1 MTGAST
7 RQDPASST
15 PRRLPG
21 QTVECGWCGRPVNVP
36 ARGRVPSWCSSS
48 CRHRAWEAHRA
59 QREQPADVR
68 IVTHRV
74 EVEQPTI
81 RTVEVQV
88 PTEPRS
94 ADEWAGILET
104 FSNRLAQGRVYRRDL
119 PTLAPAMRRLIEVWN
134 RTIDPPR

>member
-1 MTGAST
+1 M
-7 RQDPASST
+7 
-15 PRRLPG
+15 
-21 QTVECGWCGRPVNVP
+21 
-36 ARGRVPSWCSSS
+36 
-48 CRHRAWEAHRA
+48 
-59 QREQPADVR
+59 R

-119 PTLAPAMRRLIEVWN
+119 PTLAPAMRRLVEVWN